1 MRSRSLAILTLTIV
15 SIQTQAADWA
25 VDLSVQANRTYSN
38 VWTDPYGAFYKE
50 WFPAGFHTFQDVR
63 FNPGENVLR
72 IDPSQSSEIQLPTA
86 VRADGIAILASGIHL
101 GNQILYLRA
110 EIRNDQGQTV
120 TLTLPV
126 YEWAVANTTNTGN
139 QIATFPIQ
147 TVTLSLP
154 VYEWSIANT
163 TNTRNQIATFPIQ
176 ADSATGQV
184 CFSKSVFLEPMSGIV
199 SITFRNQLATSDNQ
213 SVMIAAVTLTNAEEA
228 TPTPTATP
236 TNTPTLT
243 PTYTSTPTATHT
255 STPTFTPTCTPTATL
270 TPTFTAT
277 PIPEDFLLMNMAVYP
292 VQGFDPPN
300 SVDYGSLPSDAIF
313 VGSTDGTGLRLSL
326 LPGQGAFLMLNRP
339 VSAQIGLMKLQ
350 VSVRASSD
358 QVQMALI
365 AFSNTQEYVCC
376 GYVNPIN
383 SEVPVNQ
390 WGMMRY
396 IFDSPT
402 EEIIPALQFVVGSD
416 APSGAYPVFVDN
428 LQIESYTAPSLQT
441 VTMQSD
447 STFDTI
453 KSNLLGLN
461 PNSFLPMGGVP
472 GTVALT
478 PGQSGQGIK
487 LSLTPGQLASHVVMY
502 SEAPGMPAMVW
513 GSVQVK
519 RDQGDQG
526 MLGFVIT
533 DGDQTVGYFIDI
545 RALPTDAFKE
555 VRMAGNFMV
564 GEKDLPPVAVVQL
577 GGPGVE
583 SSVVIDELAVQAS
596 NFVPF
601 TPREEESIVFPLS
614 LPTGAKPL
622 EMVRIPAGKFTMGS
636 PTNEQDR
643 WDNEGPTHE
652 VTISRDFYLGKYE
665 VTQAQWQAVMGS
677 NPVLGPP
684 GRGPNYPIHSVLYS
698 EVLTFISE
706 LNRICGNVGVFRL
719 PTEAEWEYACRA
731 GTTTPYSYGDSPS
744 DDYMWHP
751 TNSGG
756 ASHEVGLKLPNPWG
770 LYDIHGNVWEFC
782 SDWYGS
788 YSSEPQVDPQGPSSG
803 SLFMTRGGSW
813 ASEYAGQC
821 RSARRAQN
829 AGNERHTHIGFRLA
843 LSP

>member
-1 MRSRSLAILTLTIV
+1 
-15 SIQTQAADWA
+15 
-25 VDLSVQANRTYSN
+25 
-38 VWTDPYGAFYKE
+38 
-50 WFPAGFHTFQDVR
+50 
-63 FNPGENVLR
+63 
-72 IDPSQSSEIQLPTA
+72 
-86 VRADGIAILASGIHL
+86 
-101 GNQILYLRA
+101 
-110 EIRNDQGQTV
+110 
-120 TLTLPV
+120 
-126 YEWAVANTTNTGN
+126 
-139 QIATFPIQ
+139 
-147 TVTLSLP
+147 
-154 VYEWSIANT
+154 
-163 TNTRNQIATFPIQ
+163 
-176 ADSATGQV
+176 
-184 CFSKSVFLEPMSGIV
+184 
-199 SITFRNQLATSDNQ
+199 
-213 SVMIAAVTLTNAEEA
+213 
-228 TPTPTATP
+228 
-236 TNTPTLT
+236 
-243 PTYTSTPTATHT
+243 
-255 STPTFTPTCTPTATL
+255 
-270 TPTFTAT
+270 
-277 PIPEDFLLMNMAVYP
+277 
-292 VQGFDPPN
+292 
-300 SVDYGSLPSDAIF
+300 
-313 VGSTDGTGLRLSL
+313 
-326 LPGQGAFLMLNRP
+326 
-339 VSAQIGLMKLQ
+339 
-350 VSVRASSD
+350 
-358 QVQMALI
+358 
-365 AFSNTQEYVCC
+365 
-376 GYVNPIN
+376 
-383 SEVPVNQ
+383 
-390 WGMMRY
+390 
-396 IFDSPT
+396 
-402 EEIIPALQFVVGSD
+402 
-416 APSGAYPVFVDN
+416 
-428 LQIESYTAPSLQT
+428 
-441 VTMQSD
+441 
-447 STFDTI
+447 
-453 KSNLLGLN
+453 
-461 PNSFLPMGGVP
+461 
-472 GTVALT
+472 
-478 PGQSGQGIK
+478 
-487 LSLTPGQLASHVVMY
+487 
-502 SEAPGMPAMVW
+502 
-513 GSVQVK
+513 
-519 RDQGDQG
+519 
-526 MLGFVIT
+526 
-533 DGDQTVGYFIDI
+533 
-545 RALPTDAFKE
+545 
-555 VRMAGNFMV
+555 
-564 GEKDLPPVAVVQL
+564 LPPVAVVQL